1 MGLSELFSAGRV
13 PKALIGRTLVLG
25 EAADLMQAGGLL
37 AALESRFG
45 PIALGIVGE
54 AAYGGPHAH
63 VELPATHGADRK
75 RIKRLRPERLI
86 VIGRAGDRVAL
97 VRDVEAPKCWL
108 NALSPQAAQAGCER
122 ITVAGARQQALI
134 PDSIL
139 TGDPLLELDAMP
151 ALDSD
156 PTICERFAPYR
167 ERGHSVVC
175 AAGTG
180 EHEEPIAYAM
190 LFELL
195 RDRTTILILAPRDP
209 QRYEPVYRDAIKYNL
224 PTIRHSRLMTSYVP
238 HKNRVYFVEAE
249 HAATPLLACADV
261 VVAGGS
267 LHARAG
273 VEPDLLTALRLG
285 RPVIVGPVRPDRL
298 TRSAVE
304 SGVVRDCPD
313 AESLAGAAR
322 ELLDDPEGTQ
332 TLTAEASS
340 WLQLQSGARQRV
352 LDLLG

>member
-13 PKALIGRTLVLG
+13 PRMLIGRTLVLG
-25 EAADLMQAGGLL
+25 EAVDLLQAEGLL
-37 AALESRFG
+37 TELETRYG
-45 PIALGIVGE
+45 PIALGVVGE
-54 AAYGGPHAH
+54 AGYAGPRDH
-63 VELPATHGADRK
+63 VELPITHGADRK
-75 RIKRLRPERLI
+75 RIKRLRPQRLI
-86 VIGRAGDRVAL
+86 VIGRAGDRAAL
-97 VRDVEAPKCWL
+97 IRDVAAPKYWL

-122 ITVAGARQQALI
+122 ITVAGPRQQALI

-139 TGDPLLELDAMP
+139 TGDPLLGLDGLP
-151 ALDSD
+151 TLESD
-156 PTICERFAPYR
+156 ATICERFEPYR
-167 ERGHSVVC
+167 ERGHAVVC

-195 RDRTTILILAPRDP
+195 RDRTAILILAPRDP

-249 HAATPLLACADV
+249 DAATPLLACADV

-267 LHARAG
+267 LHAQAG
-273 VEPDLLTALRLG
+273 VEPDLLTALWLG

-313 AESLAGAAR
+313 AESLAGTAR
-322 ELLDDPEGTQ
+322 GLLDDPEGAQ
-332 TLTAEASS
+332 TLAAEASS
-340 WLQLQSGARQRV
+340 WLRLQIGARQRI
-352 LDLLG
+352 LDLIR